1 MGELQLFLKLL
12 LVFCLGTLG
21 KRGTGETTEK
31 SATERERKG
40 QSWFAT
46 GQAMGGQRRQTGK
59 KRPYLAVQFKLLKVS
74 F

>member
-46 GQAMGGQRRQTGK
+46 GPWAASATGEK
-59 KRPYLAVQFKLLKVS
+59 ETVPGRAV
-74 F
+74 